1 MLSPSL
7 AEIEVARRVLQTM
20 DDNGHPGQAD
30 AITLRLCV
38 GPRNIQGLEEIAM
51 LILETK
57 YPKMRKLRTIKL
69 TV

>member
-7 AEIEVARRVLQTM
+7 AEIEVARRVLQTI
-20 DDNGHPGQAD
+20 DDNGHPAQAD

-57 YPKMRKLRTIKL
+57 YPKMRKLRSIKL